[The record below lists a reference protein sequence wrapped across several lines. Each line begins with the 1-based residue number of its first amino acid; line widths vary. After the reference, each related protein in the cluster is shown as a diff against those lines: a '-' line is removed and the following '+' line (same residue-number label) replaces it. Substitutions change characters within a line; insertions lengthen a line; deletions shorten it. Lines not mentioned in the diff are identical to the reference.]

1 MKKKPIIVQS
11 ARVDI
16 TVFIQDD
23 PQGTVFCMIAPSQF
37 LCRMTLLSEPHKKK
51 LVTNKNVTSN
61 RLVEFSNFQVCLQ
74 LLWT

>member
-1 MKKKPIIVQS
+1 MKKESVIVQS

-23 PQGTVFCMIAPSQF
+23 PGDCILYDSPQVSFYAG
-37 LCRMTLLSEPHKKK
+37 TLLSEPHKKK
-51 LVTNKNVTSN
+51 LVTNKKVTSN
-61 RLVEFSNFQVCLQ
+61 RLVEFLNFQVCLQ